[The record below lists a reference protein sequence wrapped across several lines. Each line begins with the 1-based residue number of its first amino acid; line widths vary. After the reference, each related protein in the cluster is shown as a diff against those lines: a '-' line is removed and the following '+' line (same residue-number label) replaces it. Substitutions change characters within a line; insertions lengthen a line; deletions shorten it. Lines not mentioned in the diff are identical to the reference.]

1 MAYLTIARISGEP
14 GELLDGYRES
24 AATMS
29 DVGRDH
35 GLILHAVAP
44 IDDGI
49 MIVNLWPSRDGSE
62 AAATD
67 PRRAAVVA
75 SQGLGPERFR
85 RDHFELADYELFD

>member
-1 MAYLTIARISGEP
+1 
-14 GELLDGYRES
+14 
-24 AATMS
+24 
-29 DVGRDH
+29 
-35 GLILHAVAP
+35 
-44 IDDGI
+44 

-62 AAATD
+62 AAARD